1 MSVCAF
7 DVTSASRHT
16 LGPDHGRLT
25 VETGTAGPA
34 ARAGHALTILV
45 TSWSA
50 TVTLGQNAADSALT
64 LSADP
69 HSLAVI
75 DGRGGPSPLSDED
88 KAGIAST
95 IRDEILGD
103 TEIRFASSE
112 IARGASENEFTVS
125 GTLELAGASRSITF
139 SAAMTGAGTL
149 TATASLRQTDF
160 GIKPYSILFGTLRVA
175 DELTVSADVRLPGAH

>member
-7 DVTSASRHT
+7 DVTSAPRHT
-16 LGPDHGRLT
+16 LGPDQGRLT
-25 VETGTAGPA
+25 VETSTAGPA

-45 TSWSA
+45 TSWRA
-50 TVTLGQNAADSALT
+50 TLTLGSHVADSALT

-75 DGRGGPSPLSDED
+75 DGRGGPSPLSDDD

-95 IRDEILGD
+95 IREEILGD
-103 TEIRFASSE
+103 TEIHFSSSE
-112 IARGASENEFTVS
+112 IARGPSEDELTVT
-125 GTLELAGASRSITF
+125 GTLELAGASRPITF
-139 SAAMTGAGTL
+139 TAAMTGAGTF

-175 DELTVSADVRLPGAH
+175 DELTVSADVRLTGAH